1 LPKGVKMSDTT
12 QTQQDEVLTKEELIA
27 RYAKALDE
35 VDRAMEPFREHR
47 KELKQSYLEN
57 GWLTKDEMSMV
68 LKAYR
73 LMKKEED
80 LGEIQHYIDMIRKNV
95 VV

>member
-1 LPKGVKMSDTT
+1 MSDTT
-12 QTQQDEVLTKEELIA
+12 ETQQDEVLTKEELIA

-73 LMKKEED
+73 MMKKEED

-95 VV
+95 IV

>member
-1 LPKGVKMSDTT
+1 MTTGVLEKQD
-12 QTQQDEVLTKEELIA
+12 DEVLTKEELIA

-35 VDRAMEPFREHR
+35 VDRAMEPFREHK
-47 KELKQSYLEN
+47 KELKTSYLEN

-73 LMKKEED
+73 MMKKEED
-80 LGEIQHYIDMIRKNV
+80 LGEIQHYVDLIKKSVAIS
-95 VV
+95 

>member
-1 LPKGVKMSDTT
+1 MSDTT
-12 QTQQDEVLTKEELIA
+12 QTVENQEDEVLTKEQLIV

-35 VDRAMEPFREHR
+35 VDRAMEPFREHK
-47 KELKQSYLEN
+47 KELKASYLEN

-73 LMKKEED
+73 MMKKEED
-80 LGEIQHYIDMIRKNV
+80 LGEIQHYVDLITKNV
-95 VV
+95 VTG

>member
-1 LPKGVKMSDTT
+1 MSNTT
-12 QTQQDEVLTKEELIA
+12 QNVENQEEEVLTKEELIT

-35 VDRAMEPFREHR
+35 VDRAMEPFREHK
-47 KELKQSYLEN
+47 KELKQSYIEN
-57 GWLTKDEMSMV
+57 GWLTKEEMSMI

-80 LGEIQHYIDMIRKNV
+80 LGEIQHYVDLLKRNIV
-95 VV
+95 TS

>member
-1 LPKGVKMSDTT
+1 MSDTT
-12 QTQQDEVLTKEELIA
+12 QTTENQEDEVLTKEQLIV

-35 VDRAMEPFREHR
+35 VDRAMEPFREHK
-47 KELKQSYLEN
+47 KELKASYLEN

-73 LMKKEED
+73 MLKKEED
-80 LGEIQHYIDMIRKNV
+80 LGEIQHYVDLITKNV
-95 VV
+95 VTG

>member
-1 LPKGVKMSDTT
+1 MSDTT
-12 QTQQDEVLTKEELIA
+12 QTVENQEDEVLTKEQLIV

-35 VDRAMEPFREHR
+35 VDRAMEPFREHK
-47 KELKQSYLEN
+47 KELKASYLEN

-80 LGEIQHYIDMIRKNV
+80 LGEIQHYVDLLSKNV
-95 VV
+95 VTS

>member
-1 LPKGVKMSDTT
+1 MSDTT
-12 QTQQDEVLTKEELIA
+12 QTTDNQEEEVLTKEELIA

-47 KELKQSYLEN
+47 RELKQSYIEN
-57 GWLTKDEMSMV
+57 GWLTKEEMSMI

-80 LGEIQHYIDMIRKNV
+80 LGEIQHYIDLISKSV
-95 VV
+95 VAS

>member
-1 LPKGVKMSDTT
+1 MSDTT
-12 QTQQDEVLTKEELIA
+12 QTTENQEDEVLTKEQLIV

-35 VDRAMEPFREHR
+35 VDRAMEPFREHK
-47 KELKQSYLEN
+47 KELKASYLEN

-73 LMKKEED
+73 MMKKEED
-80 LGEIQHYIDMIRKNV
+80 LGEIQHYVDLITKNV
-95 VV
+95 VTG

>member
-1 LPKGVKMSDTT
+1 MSDTT
-12 QTQQDEVLTKEELIA
+12 QTTENQEDEVLTKEQLIV

-47 KELKQSYLEN
+47 KELKASYLEN
-57 GWLTKDEMSMV
+57 GWLTKDEMSMI

-73 LMKKEED
+73 LLKKEED
-80 LGEIQHYIDMIRKNV
+80 VGAIQHYMDMLQKGL
-95 VV
+95 

>member
-1 LPKGVKMSDTT
+1 MSNAT
-12 QTQQDEVLTKEELIA
+12 QTVENQEDEVLTKEQLIV

-35 VDRAMEPFREHR
+35 VDRAMEPFREHK
-47 KELKQSYLEN
+47 KELKQSYIEN
-57 GWLTKDEMSMV
+57 GWLTKDEMSMI

-80 LGEIQHYIDMIRKNV
+80 LGEIQHYIDLIKRNIV
-95 VV
+95 TS

>member
-1 LPKGVKMSDTT
+1 MSDTT
-12 QTQQDEVLTKEELIA
+12 ETQQDEVLTKEELIA

-35 VDRAMEPFREHR
+35 VDRAMEPFREHK

-73 LMKKEED
+73 MMKKEED

-95 VV
+95 VI

>member
-1 LPKGVKMSDTT
+1 MSDTT
-12 QTQQDEVLTKEELIA
+12 QTTENQEDEVLTKEQLIV

-47 KELKQSYLEN
+47 KELKASYLEN
-57 GWLTKDEMSMV
+57 GWLTKDEMSMI

-73 LMKKEED
+73 LLKKEED
-80 LGEIQHYIDMIRKNV
+80 IGEIQHYMDMLQKGL
-95 VV
+95 

>member
-1 LPKGVKMSDTT
+1 MSDTT
-12 QTQQDEVLTKEELIA
+12 QTTDNQEEEVLTKEELIA

-47 KELKQSYLEN
+47 KELKQSYIEN
-57 GWLTKDEMSMV
+57 GWLTKDEMSMI

-80 LGEIQHYIDMIRKNV
+80 LGEIQHYIDLIKKNV
-95 VV
+95 VVS

>member
-1 LPKGVKMSDTT
+1 MSDTT
-12 QTQQDEVLTKEELIA
+12 QTTENQEDEVLTKEELIV

-35 VDRAMEPFREHR
+35 VDRAMEPFREHK

-57 GWLTKDEMSMV
+57 GWLTKDEMSMI

-73 LMKKEED
+73 MLRSEED
-80 LGEIQHYIDMIRKNV
+80 LGAIQHYVDMLQKGLV
-95 VV
+95 

>member
-1 LPKGVKMSDTT
+1 MSDTT
-12 QTQQDEVLTKEELIA
+12 ETQQDEVLTKEELIA
-27 RYAKALDE
+27 RYAKALDDF
-35 VDRAMEPFREHR
+35 DRSMEPFREHR

-73 LMKKEED
+73 MMKKEED